1 VQDRLLAQ
9 RRRPTRAQAA
19 PRAGVCKPQHQR
31 RGGHYDRGGAGDG
44 QVGGCGR
51 PALQRVLQVVLQL
64 PHLQVRRAR
73 TVRCSARRPGRHLC
87 EQQAQLLGQLAQSAL
102 APALPGAWHPAT
114 VLETCVLAP
123 VSVLPGRP
131 ACTCVRLPSAAPA
144 RPARRTPEEF
154 GAQLRRALAEEP
166 APMAPQER
174 RALTWEAATE
184 RFLDVAE
191 LTEAE
196 RPRGLGAALEA
207 ATYAAVNTLSG
218 ARPRPCLRPRVRA
231 GGRCGFCPTRGSL
244 RSGELGAAPAA
255 PSRRLRVRLSCSQL
269 SRQAG
274 GCAASCCAAS
284 WRRRAQSG
292 HRRGGA
298 ADHGRRRPGHA
309 RQPGLADGLCARYR
323 RQRRHLR
330 QQGARRRAHAP
341 VRRARLMI

>member
-1 VQDRLLAQ
+1 MGKWVVVADLPCNAFFKSFSNCLIYRC
-9 RRRPTRAQAA
+9 AA
-19 PRAGVCKPQHQR
+19 PARCAAAP
-31 RGGHYDRGGAGDG
+31 AG
-44 QVGGCGR
+44 QVDTAVNNMRSCW
-51 PALQRVLQVVLQL
+51 ASW
-64 PHLQVRRAR
+64 RRAHSHPHCLELGTR
-73 TVRCSARRPGRHLC
+73 QQCWRH
-87 EQQAQLLGQLAQSAL
+87 AY
-102 APALPGAWHPAT
+102 
-114 VLETCVLAP
+114 VAP

-292 HRRGGA
+292 RRRGGA